1 MKTDVYKFNS
11 TTIKTQLARLLPY
24 FPRSICRHK
33 KSLLAIFFTFI
44 SGVIVFFSNGLS
56 TQGRLTIFV
65 FLLTVI
71 LWSTTSIN
79 AGYIA
84 LVSVFLLLLTGGI
97 SQEQFFESLG
107 SDVVWLMIG
116 AFILGSAVKQTGL
129 ATRLTQTVA
138 NKAHNVSSLFWLLTT
153 VLIPL
158 SFLIPSTSGRAAV
171 TYPIFRSITHA
182 IDDKRTRRALALLMP
197 SIILV
202 STIASLTGAGS
213 HLIAKDL
220 LAEISGK
227 NISFSQWLLYGLPF
241 GIVASYASCWVIMRL
256 FLDKKCLQKKLDVQY
271 LQSTPLSLPER
282 KTLLIVL
289 LMLLLWIT
297 EQWHGLKIATVT
309 IIGAM
314 ILTAPNFG
322 VIKWKDAV
330 KDVSWNLIIF
340 VSATLVLGRALIS
353 SGASEWIIN
362 HVFHFSEIN
371 NINSQFFIL
380 LLLTIISLTSH
391 IYMTSHTAR
400 AAALVPPL
408 LYLASS
414 LNINPVAVLFLSTLG
429 MDYCL
434 TFPVSSKALM
444 VYHDAEEDG
453 FKSTDL
459 LRLSSVMIV
468 VHLALV
474 ILFYYTW
481 WRWVGLSF

>member
-1 MKTDVYKFNS
+1 MKLDGDKSKYNL
-11 TTIKTQLARLLPY
+11 INTQIHRFKRYYQHLSRWQPK
-24 FPRSICRHK
+24 H
-33 KSLLAIFFTFI
+33 LLALFLTSIFSVT
-44 SGVIVFFSNGLS
+44 VFLLDGLS
-56 TQGRLTIFV
+56 LQGRLTIFV

-79 AGYIA
+79 AAYIA
-84 LVSVFLLLLTGGI
+84 LVAVIILLLTGGI
-97 SQEQFFESLG
+97 SQDQFFESLG

-116 AFILGSAVKQTGL
+116 AFVLGGAVKQTGL

-138 NKAHNVSSLFWLLTT
+138 AKAHNVSSLFWLLTT

-171 TYPIFRSITHA
+171 TYPIFRSISNA
-182 IDDKRTRRALALLMP
+182 IEDQRTRRTLALLMP

-213 HLIAKDL
+213 HLVAKDL
-220 LAEISGK
+220 LEEISGQD
-227 NISFSQWLLYGLPF
+227 ISFSQWLLYGLPF
-241 GIVASYASCWVIMRL
+241 GVIASYASCWVIMRL
-256 FLDKKCLQKKLDVQY
+256 FLDKKRCQQKLDVECW
-271 LQSTPLSLPER
+271 QSTPLSIPER

-289 LMLLLWIT
+289 LMLTLWLT
-297 EQWHGLKIATVT
+297 EKWHGLEIATVT
-309 IIGAM
+309 VIGAL

-322 VIKWKDAV
+322 VMKWKDAV

-340 VSATLVLGRALIS
+340 VGATLVLGRALIS

-362 HVFHFSEIN
+362 HVFRFSDIN
-371 NINSQFFIL
+371 NTKSHFFIL
-380 LLLTIISLTSH
+380 LLLAVISLTSH

-444 VYHDAEEDG
+444 VYQDAEEDG
-453 FKSTDL
+453 FQPIDL
-459 LRLSSVMIV
+459 LRLSSVMII
-468 VHLALV
+468 VHLAL
-474 ILFYYTW
+474 ILLFYYTW
-481 WRWVGLSF
+481 WRWVGLSL

>member
-1 MKTDVYKFNS
+1 MKIESDE
-11 TTIKTQLARLLPY
+11 IKQTAISTQLDIILQYFRRLSRWQTKL
-24 FPRSICRHK
+24 
-33 KSLLAIFFTFI
+33 LLALFLTFI
-44 SGVIVFFSNGLS
+44 SGVTVFLS
-56 TQGRLTIFV
+56 DSLSIQGRLTIII

-71 LWSTTSIN
+71 LWSMTSIN

-84 LVSVFLLLLTGGI
+84 LVSVLMLLLTGSI
-97 SQEQFFESLG
+97 SQEDFFESLG

-116 AFILGSAVKQTGL
+116 AFILGGAVKQTGL
-129 ATRLTQTVA
+129 ATRLTQAVA
-138 NKAHNVSSLFWLLTT
+138 AKAHNVSSLFWLLTT

-171 TYPIFRSITHA
+171 THPIFRSVANA
-182 IDDKRTRRALALLMP
+182 IEDKRTRRALAILMP

-213 HLIAKDL
+213 HLVAKDL
-220 LAEISGK
+220 LEEISEK
-227 NISFSQWLLYGLPF
+227 DISFSQWLLYGLPF
-241 GIVASYASCWVIMRL
+241 GIVASYATCWVIMQL
-256 FLDKKCLQKKLDVQY
+256 FLDRRRWQQKLDVEC
-271 LQSTPLSLPER
+271 LQSAPLSLPER

-289 LMLLLWIT
+289 LMLGLWLT
-297 EQWHGLKIATVT
+297 EKWHGLEIATVT
-309 IIGAM
+309 VIGA
-314 ILTAPNFG
+314 ILLTAPKFG
-322 VIKWKDAV
+322 VMKWKDAV

-340 VSATLVLGRALIS
+340 VGATLALGHALIS

-362 HVFHFSEIN
+362 NVFRFSDINTSKSHFL
-371 NINSQFFIL
+371 IL
-380 LLLTIISLTSH
+380 LLLAIISLTSH

-414 LNINPVAVLFLSTLG
+414 LDINPVTVLFISTLG

-444 VYHDAEEDG
+444 VYQDAEEDG
-453 FKSTDL
+453 FKPKDL

-468 VHLALV
+468 VHFVLIV
-474 ILFYYTW
+474 LFYYTW
-481 WRWVGLSF
+481 WRWVGLSL

>member
-1 MKTDVYKFNS
+1 MKIESDE
-11 TTIKTQLARLLPY
+11 IKQIAINTQLDIILQYFRRLSRWQTKL
-24 FPRSICRHK
+24 
-33 KSLLAIFFTFI
+33 LLALFLTFI
-44 SGVIVFFSNGLS
+44 SGVTVFLS
-56 TQGRLTIFV
+56 DRLSMQGRLTIIV

-71 LWSTTSIN
+71 LWSMTSIN

-84 LVSVFLLLLTGGI
+84 LVSVLMLLLTGGI
-97 SQEQFFESLG
+97 SQEDFFESLG

-116 AFILGSAVKQTGL
+116 AFILGGAVKQTGL
-129 ATRLTQTVA
+129 ATRLTQAVA
-138 NKAHNVSSLFWLLTT
+138 AKAHNVSSLFWLLTT

-171 TYPIFRSITHA
+171 THPIFRSVANA
-182 IDDKRTRRALALLMP
+182 IEDKRTRRALAILMP

-213 HLIAKDL
+213 HLVAKDL
-220 LAEISGK
+220 LEEISEK
-227 NISFSQWLLYGLPF
+227 DISFSQWLLYGLPF
-241 GIVASYASCWVIMRL
+241 GIVASYATCWVIMQL
-256 FLDKKCLQKKLDVQY
+256 FLDRRRWQQKLDVEY
-271 LQSTPLSLPER
+271 LQSAPLSLPER

-289 LMLLLWIT
+289 LMLGLWLT
-297 EQWHGLKIATVT
+297 EKWHGLETATVT
-309 IIGAM
+309 VIGA
-314 ILTAPNFG
+314 ILLTAPKFG
-322 VIKWKDAV
+322 VMKWKDAV

-340 VSATLVLGRALIS
+340 VGATLALGHALIS

-362 HVFHFSEIN
+362 NVFRFSDINTSKSHFL
-371 NINSQFFIL
+371 IL
-380 LLLTIISLTSH
+380 LLLAIISLTSH

-414 LNINPVAVLFLSTLG
+414 LDINPVTVLFISTLG

-444 VYHDAEEDG
+444 VYQDAEEDG
-453 FKSTDL
+453 FKPKDL

-468 VHLALV
+468 VHFVLIV
-474 ILFYYTW
+474 LFYYTW
-481 WRWVGLSF
+481 WRWVGLSL